1 MTTNN
6 EIENKINK
14 IANTCTTSTE
24 YLEKV
29 QDVFTQ
35 FLRTPI
41 FFLQGYD
48 DKSPRVAF
56 EVSSLTADSDL
67 RLPKIELRL
76 RAARKNEFDSQYY
89 RMHQSELHTFELVY
103 TVDTATGKYE
113 SDEVFSKKEIQ
124 TEFVKTFKAVANT
137 YLKFYELELPAAKE
151 RQAEIERKEEEHRIA
166 HLQWL
171 AENKGK
177 KS

>member
-1 MTTNN
+1 MMTNN

-14 IANTCTTSTE
+14 IANTCATSTE

-29 QDVFTQ
+29 QDVFNQ

-41 FFLQGYD
+41 LCVQGYD
-48 DKSPRVAF
+48 DRSPRVAF

-89 RMHQSELHTFELVY
+89 RMHQSELHTFELIY
-103 TVDTATGKYE
+103 TVNTATNKYN
-113 SDEVFSKKEIQ
+113 SDEVFYKKDIQ
-124 TEFVKTFKAVANT
+124 EEFVKTLKTVAKV
-137 YLKFYELELPAAKE
+137 YLKFFELELPAAQE
-151 RQAEIERKEEEHRIA
+151 RQAEKERKEEEHRIA
-166 HLQWL
+166 HLKWL

-177 KS
+177 KA